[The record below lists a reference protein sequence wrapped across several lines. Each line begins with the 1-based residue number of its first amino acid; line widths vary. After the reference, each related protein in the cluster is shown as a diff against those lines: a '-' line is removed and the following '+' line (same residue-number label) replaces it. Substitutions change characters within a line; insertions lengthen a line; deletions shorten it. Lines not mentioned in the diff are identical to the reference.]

1 MGRVKPCPDDKEHEK
16 SIRLAKRDF
25 TNGIEPSIRSAALT
39 YNIPYT
45 TLRARL
51 HGRQTRTEAN
61 RGFQLLS
68 VQEEKAIVR
77 FCETLDDWGHPVT
90 IKILKQF
97 AQSLLPGQQG
107 VGKHWTERFLK
118 RNPALAAKFSH
129 RLDRQRA
136 NANDPIILKDYFC
149 KVSDPVDG

>member
-1 MGRVKPCPDDKEHEK
+1 MGRVKPCRDDKEHEK

-61 RGFQLLS
+61 QGLQLFS

-97 AQSLLPGQQG
+97 AQSLLHPGQQG
-107 VGKHWTERFLK
+107 AVENTGLSAFSSANPHLLQNSHTVWIGKG
-118 RNPALAAKFSH
+118 
-129 RLDRQRA
+129 QMQM
-136 NANDPIILKDYFC
+136 ILLFYRITS
-149 KVSDPVDG
+149 VR